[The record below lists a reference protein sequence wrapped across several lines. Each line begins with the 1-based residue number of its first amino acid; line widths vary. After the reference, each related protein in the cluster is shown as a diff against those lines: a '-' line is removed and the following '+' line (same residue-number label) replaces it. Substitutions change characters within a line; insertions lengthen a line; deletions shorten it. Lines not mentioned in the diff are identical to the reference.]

1 MSFVSTSMLPAST
14 VPSAASIR
22 GTDPLIDSQGFL
34 KLLLT
39 QLQHQDP
46 TMPTDP
52 GNTVLQLAA
61 LSQVS
66 ALQEISALLKE
77 LLDSKKS
84 PDTTPSNSRRDGS
97 SKTSSELS
105 LLGHADAIHRRQCS
119 LRPLCR

>member
-1 MSFVSTSMLPAST
+1 
-14 VPSAASIR
+14 
-22 GTDPLIDSQGFL
+22 
-34 KLLLT
+34 
-39 QLQHQDP
+39 
-46 TMPTDP
+46 MPTDP

-105 LLGHADAIHRRQCS
+105 LLGHADEDSDPSKTVLAAS
-119 LRPLCR
+119 VMPLKQGAR